1 MLGGNFTASASL
13 HSLDHTAEHSPA
25 QEAAATAGNCF
36 TGTVT
41 NVKPDLETHAS
52 FDAMDRTDSLCTFT
66 DKYQNNKSGSHVR
79 IAEHGDCTVD
89 SAQDS
94 VEGDS
99 SAAFVPATAFTGAK
113 NGLVFKLGHM
123 GLGYYPDTPHAD
135 LSIACKAQSALI
147 EPTDSNS
154 SSAQDISPSVQVAA
168 PVVPDTSSVDYVLGE
183 GERAGVDVLKGEIG
197 PAAGEQEAAQNR
209 NLVLS
214 HEEEMPVEGW
224 AAEATADE
232 EGESEGKGRAG
243 GEDTSQAGHYWGQAL
258 QYLDCT
264 VQVGLKPQLG
274 KKVPS
279 VHTRADTYQSSQHVD
294 HMVVTW
300 YSTSFMVWQMQC
312 RLMHL
317 LVHYKLVQT

>member
-13 HSLDHTAEHSPA
+13 HSLDHAAEHSPA

-41 NVKPDLETHAS
+41 NVKPALETHAS
-52 FDAMDRTDSLCTFT
+52 FEAMDRTDFLCTST

-79 IAEHGDCTVD
+79 IAERGDCTVD
-89 SAQDS
+89 SAQGS

-99 SAAFVPATAFTGAK
+99 SAAFLPATAFTGAK

-154 SSAQDISPSVQVAA
+154 SSAQDSSPSVKVAI
-168 PVVPDTSSVDYVLGE
+168 PVVPDTSSVDYVFGE
-183 GERAGVDVLKGEIG
+183 GERAGVDVLKEEIG
-197 PAAGEQEAAQNR
+197 PAAREQGAALQR
-209 NLVLS
+209 NIVQS
-214 HEEEMPVEGW
+214 HEEEMPVRRSESK
-224 AAEATADE
+224 ATADE
-232 EGESEGKGRAG
+232 EGETESEGEGRAG

-258 QYLDCT
+258 QYLDHT
-264 VQVGLKPQLG
+264 VQVGLKPELG
-274 KKVPS
+274 VKVPS
-279 VHTRADTYQSSQHVD
+279 VHTEQTHTSQAR
-294 HMVVTW
+294 T
-300 YSTSFMVWQMQC
+300 
-312 RLMHL
+312 
-317 LVHYKLVQT
+317 